1 MLQQVGVIPVLPEP
15 GPTTISA
22 PRHTAADARGA
33 PETESYNR
41 GVQRLKD
48 GSGKGSA
55 TEADAR
61 CGCSRATSPLVS
73 YANFSADTA
82 ESYGNMMKNKVL
94 GTDGSDGDM
103 PAAQMPA
110 FAYLHLN
117 HDYGDD
123 DKMFFCDDDQRL
135 VMRTDTYIV
144 PSLFLVTRFQ
154 DELDALFPERGAVFH
169 YLGRYLFPQANHTAV
184 LQRVPRA
191 GVAAAGRR
199 PDCGSQALFCSSAAA
214 AEDDTLTCAKPWRD
228 VQSYVSLNRAKAAL
242 KGSYSPR
249 GQEGWIWWS
258 IESSLNQ
265 VAKEP
270 KRRKGKD
277 TGCARRGNRSRRC
290 MEIRGG
296 EGGEGD

>member
-41 GVQRLKD
+41 AVQRLKD

-61 CGCSRATSPLVS
+61 CGCSRATSRWCRS
-73 YANFSADTA
+73 YANFSADSA

-144 PSLFLVTRFQ
+144 PSLFLVTTFQ

-228 VQSYVSLNRAKAAL
+228 VRWQMF
-242 KGSYSPR
+242 
-249 GQEGWIWWS
+249 S
-258 IESSLNQ
+258 IEAAATVFLS
-265 VAKEP
+265 
-270 KRRKGKD
+270 
-277 TGCARRGNRSRRC
+277 
-290 MEIRGG
+290 
-296 EGGEGD
+296 